1 MPVMLEVIQV
11 VQTIQR
17 IRKQQNQ
24 LDRMQEGLEIKYFWE
39 NIVEPRLSP

>member
-1 MPVMLEVIQV
+1 MPVTLEVIQV

-24 LDRMQEGLEIKYFWE
+24 LDRMQEGLERKYFWE
-39 NIVEPRLSP
+39 NIVEPGLSP